1 MRYSPIWVFQF
12 NQHVHTRLL
21 SRPFLLKIVHE
32 RKYLCR
38 FMRAIR
44 EGQVKRIQALIS
56 LDRGPGSSGWVRNG
70 AFHIETCGF
79 SLGPQLGEA
88 RKLRTLTLD
97 DKNVQGTYP
106 KLRGLFTEFI
116 LTSSS
121 NVSSFLA
128 PRGPASTYCNNW
140 RDTRSKCRS
149 RHGQLMG
156 GVVRVRESQVRLAMD
171 IIITDNLWLSTSD
184 TLVHVAQRVWYCVRK
199 ERSETQTCTQP
210 KHHSILVFAHLCW
223 WPIMFGSP
231 GLLRA
236 RILKSVV

>member
-56 LDRGPGSSGWVRNG
+56 LDRGPGSSGW
-70 AFHIETCGF
+70 
-79 SLGPQLGEA
+79 
-88 RKLRTLTLD
+88 
-97 DKNVQGTYP
+97 P

-171 IIITDNLWLSTSD
+171 IIITDNL
-184 TLVHVAQRVWYCVRK
+184 
-199 ERSETQTCTQP
+199 
-210 KHHSILVFAHLCW
+210 
-223 WPIMFGSP
+223 
-231 GLLRA
+231 
-236 RILKSVV
+236 